1 MQSKNCQRVVN
12 TLRNSLGLGN
22 RCIFASRSRILKF
35 GAHLSY
41 MNNKLKLLLLSPF
54 YVLSFAQAQANYF
67 DIAKNMEIFANAYR
81 EVNHSYVDVLDPNQL
96 MRRGMDAMLEGLD
109 PFTNYISETDVE
121 SYRIQVDGKYNGL
134 GATGERVGDYV
145 VLVEIIENS
154 PAHKAGLKVGDVL
167 ISIDGQNA
175 KGRTEQEVQEFL
187 RGFPGTK
194 TNLVVQ
200 RPGETKD
207 LKITLERGE
216 VIIPN
221 VPHSGLVADGIG
233 YINLTTFTEKAAQ
246 NVGDALTSL
255 KQKNPGL
262 KGVILD
268 LRNNGGGLLN
278 EAVNLVNVFVP
289 KGELV
294 ASTRGK
300 VTEWDLNLHT
310 QGSPI
315 DKEIPLVILMN
326 KMSASASEV
335 TAGALQ
341 DLDRAVV
348 MGQLSYGK
356 GLVQNMKELGYNARI
371 KLTTAKYYVPSGRC
385 IQSVRY
391 KDGVPVEIPESERAQ
406 FKTRNGRTVLDGGGI
421 KPDIYLPHDTLSGV
435 AKALLDQNIIFDYA
449 TQFAQKRTSIDSI
462 EIFEFTDFDD
472 FSTYVQSKKFD
483 YQTHS
488 EKKLSELRETA
499 THEHWNL
506 DAEIQALEDKIK
518 AEKKSELVKQRDLI
532 LHEIEQEI
540 VGRYYF
546 HRGKV
551 RKNLVNDPEV
561 KEAVKLLNDKV
572 RYNLILSGK

>member
-1 MQSKNCQRVVN
+1 
-12 TLRNSLGLGN
+12 
-22 RCIFASRSRILKF
+22 
-35 GAHLSY
+35 
-41 MNNKLKLLLLSPF
+41 MNNKLKILLLSPF
-54 YVLSFAQAQANYF
+54 FVLSFAQAQANYF

-81 EVNHSYVDVLDPNQL
+81 EVNHSYVDALDPNQV

-109 PFTNYISETDVE
+109 PFTNYISETDIE
-121 SYRIQVDGKYNGL
+121 GYRIQVDGKYNGL

-154 PAHKAGLKVGDVL
+154 PANKAGLKVGDAL
-167 ISIDGQNA
+167 ISIDGQSA
-175 KGRTEQEVQEFL
+175 KGRTEQEVQDFL

-194 TNLVVQ
+194 TNLVIR
-200 RPGETKD
+200 RPGEAKD

-221 VPHSGLVADGIG
+221 VPHSGLVSEGIG
-233 YINLTTFTEKAAQ
+233 YINLTTFTENAAQ
-246 NVGDALTSL
+246 NVTDALTTL

-268 LRNNGGGLLN
+268 LRSNGGGLLN

-289 KGELV
+289 RGELV

-300 VTEWDLNLHT
+300 VPEWDLNLRT
-310 QGSPI
+310 QGSPT
-315 DKEIPLVILMN
+315 DKEIPVVVLMN

-356 GLVQNMKELGYNARI
+356 GLVQNTKELGYNARI

-391 KDGVPVEIPESERAQ
+391 KDGVPVDIPEAERAQ
-406 FKTRNGRTVLDGGGI
+406 FKTRNGRIVLDGGGI
-421 KPDIYLPHDTLSGV
+421 KPDIFLPHDTAMGV
-435 AKALLDQNIIFDYA
+435 VKALLDQNIIFDFA
-449 TQFAQKRTSIDSI
+449 TQFAQNRPSIDSI
-462 EIFEFTDFDD
+462 EIFEFTDFDG
-472 FSTYVQSKKFD
+472 FTQFVQSKNFD
-483 YQTHS
+483 YQSHS
-488 EKKLSELRETA
+488 EKKLTELREVA
-499 THEHWNL
+499 TREKWPL
-506 DAEIQALEDKIK
+506 DAEILALENKIK
-518 AEKKSELVKQRDLI
+518 AEKKGELVKQKDLI

-561 KEAVKLLNDKV
+561 KEAVKLLNDKA
-572 RYNLILSGK
+572 RYNSILSGK

>member
-1 MQSKNCQRVVN
+1 MIDK
-12 TLRNSLGLGN
+12 
-22 RCIFASRSRILKF
+22 
-35 GAHLSY
+35 H
-41 MNNKLKLLLLSPF
+41 KLLLLSPF
-54 YVLSFAQAQANYF
+54 IALTMVQAQANYF

-81 EVNHSYVDVLDPNQL
+81 EVNHSYVDALDPNQV

-109 PFTNYISETDVE
+109 PFTNYISETDIE
-121 SYRIQVDGKYNGL
+121 GYRIQVDGKYNGL

-154 PAHKAGLKVGDVL
+154 PAHKAGLKVGDAL
-167 ISIDGQNA
+167 ISIDGQSA
-175 KGRTEQEVQEFL
+175 KGRSEQQVQEFL

-194 TNLVVQ
+194 TNLVVR
-200 RPGETKD
+200 RPGESKD

-216 VIIPN
+216 VNIPN

-233 YINLTTFTEKAAQ
+233 YINLTTFTENASQ
-246 NVGDALTSL
+246 NVGDALSRL

-268 LRNNGGGLLN
+268 LRHNGGGLLN
-278 EAVNLVNVFVP
+278 EAVGLVNVFVP
-289 KGELV
+289 QGELV

-300 VTEWDLNLHT
+300 VPEWDLNLRT
-310 QGSPI
+310 QHSPT
-315 DKEIPLVILMN
+315 DKEIPLVVLMD

-341 DLDRAVV
+341 DLDRAVI
-348 MGQLSYGK
+348 MGQRSYGK
-356 GLVQNMKELGYNARI
+356 GLVQNTKELGYNARI

-391 KDGVPVEIPESERAQ
+391 KDGEPVDIPESERAQ
-406 FKTRNGRTVLDGGGI
+406 FKTRNGRIVLDGGGI
-421 KPDIYLPHDTLSGV
+421 KPDILLPYDTAYGIV
-435 AKALLDQNIIFDYA
+435 RALLDQNVIFDYA
-449 TQFAQKRTSIDSI
+449 TQFAQKHPSIDSV

-472 FSTYVQSKKFD
+472 FSKYVQSKSFD

-488 EKKLSELRETA
+488 EQKLAELRETA
-499 THEHWNL
+499 KRENWPL
-506 DAEIQALEDKIK
+506 DAEIAALENKIK
-518 AEKKSELVKQRDLI
+518 AEKKGELDKQRDRI

-546 HRGKV
+546 QRGKV

-561 KEAVKLLNDKV
+561 KEAVKLLNDKA
-572 RYNLILSGK
+572 RYKAILAG